1 MSNVIQ
7 FPLQR
12 KSTVAAEF
20 TTVLNATD
28 TLVFQAD
35 AVQYEDAAIQDLNK
49 EAIEDSAYMVWELD
63 TTAAMGVADG
73 EYPLRYTALDT
84 SADDHADWFEYSIES
99 HDLIRVVDGQ
109 FDVASV
115 LHTAK
120 HLMDIS
126 GYHGRYIEALTY
138 NPEGGHFELTVG
150 S

>member
-12 KSTVAAEF
+12 KATAEF
-20 TTVLNATD
+20 TTVL
-28 TLVFQAD
+28 D
-35 AVQYEDAAIQDLNK
+35 ASNTVVYEDAAIQDLNR
-49 EAIEDSAYMVWELD
+49 EAINDSAYMVWELD

-73 EYPLRYTALDT
+73 SYPLRYTALDS
-84 SADDHADWFEYSIES
+84 SAEDHNAWFEYEIES
-99 HDLIRVVDGQ
+99 HDLIRVVGGQ

-120 HLMDIS
+120 HLMDVS

-138 NPEGGHFELTVG
+138 NYEGGHFELTVG

>member
-20 TTVLNATD
+20 TTVL
-28 TLVFQAD
+28 D
-35 AVQYEDAAIQDLNK
+35 AANSVVYEDAAIQDLNR
-49 EAIEDSAYMVWELD
+49 EAINDSAYMVWELG
-63 TTAAMGVADG
+63 TTSARGVADG
-73 EYPLRYTALDT
+73 EYPLRYTALDS
-84 SADDHADWFEYSIES
+84 SADNHRDWFNYSIES
-99 HDLIRVVDGQ
+99 HDPIRVVAGQ

-115 LHTAK
+115 MHTAK

-126 GYHGRYIEALTY
+126 GYHGRYIEALEY
-138 NPEGGHFELTVG
+138 NQEGEYFELVVG

>member
-20 TTVLNATD
+20 TTVL
-28 TLVFQAD
+28 D
-35 AVQYEDAAIQDLNK
+35 ASNSVVYEDAAIQDLNR
-49 EAIEDSAYMVWELD
+49 EAINDSAYMVWELD
-63 TTAAMGVADG
+63 TTSARGVADG
-73 EYPLRYTALDT
+73 EYPLRYTALDS
-84 SADDHADWFEYSIES
+84 SAEDYRDWFNYTIES
-99 HDLIRVVDGQ
+99 HDPIRVVAGQ

-115 LHTAK
+115 MHTAK

-126 GYHGRYIEALTY
+126 GYHGRYIEALEY
-138 NPEGGHFELTVG
+138 NVEGEYFELVVG

>member
-12 KSTVAAEF
+12 TTTVTPEF
-20 TTVLNATD
+20 TTVLDANE
-28 TLVFQAD
+28 LVFTPEYQ
-35 AVQYEDAAIQDLNK
+35 DAAIQDLNK
-49 EAIEDSAYMVWELD
+49 EAINDSAYMVWELY

-84 SADDHADWFEYSIES
+84 TAADHRDWFEYEIES
-99 HDLIRVVDGQ
+99 HDPIRIVAGQ

-115 LHTAK
+115 MHTAK

-126 GYHGRYIEALTY
+126 GYHGRYIEALEY
-138 NPEGGHFELTVG
+138 NVEGEYFELVVG

>member
-12 KSTVAAEF
+12 KSTATAEF
-20 TTVLNATD
+20 TTVLDAAN
-28 TLVFQAD
+28 TLV
-35 AVQYEDAAIQDLNK
+35 YEDAAIQDLNR
-49 EAIEDSAYMVWELD
+49 EAIEDSAYMVWDLD
-63 TTAAMGVADG
+63 TTCAQGAADG
-73 EYPLRYTALDT
+73 SYPLRYTALDS
-84 SADDHADWFEYSIES
+84 SAADHRDWFEYTIES
-99 HDLIRVVDGQ
+99 HDPIRVVDGE

-126 GYHGRYIEALTY
+126 GYWGRYIEALTY
-138 NPEGGHFELTVG
+138 NAEGEYFELTVG

>member
-12 KSTVAAEF
+12 KSTVEAQF
-20 TTVLNATD
+20 TTVL
-28 TLVFQAD
+28 D
-35 AVQYEDAAIQDLNK
+35 ASNTVVYEDAAIQDLNR
-49 EAIEDSAYMVWELD
+49 EAIEDSAYMVWELA

-73 EYPLRYTALDT
+73 LYPLRYTALDST
-84 SADDHADWFEYSIES
+84 ADDHQDWFEYSIES
-99 HDLIRVVDGQ
+99 HDLIGVVNGQ

-138 NPEGGHFELTVG
+138 NYQGGHFELTVG

>member
-12 KSTVAAEF
+12 TTTVTPEF
-20 TTVLNATD
+20 TTALNATD
-28 TLVFQAD
+28 TVVYQD
-35 AVQYEDAAIQDLNK
+35 APIQDLNR
-49 EAIEDSAYMVWELD
+49 EAINDSAYMVWELD

-73 EYPLRYTALDT
+73 SYPLRYTALDS
-84 SADDHADWFEYSIES
+84 SADDHRDWFNYSVES
-99 HDLIRVVDGQ
+99 HDPIRIVDGQ
-109 FDVASV
+109 FDVATV
-115 LHTAK
+115 MHTAK

-138 NPEGGHFELTVG
+138 NYEGEYFELTVG

>member
-7 FPLQR
+7 FPVQR

-20 TTVLNATD
+20 TTVL
-28 TLVFQAD
+28 D
-35 AVQYEDAAIQDLNK
+35 AANGVVYKDAAIQDLNR
-49 EAIEDSAYMVWELD
+49 EAINDSAYMVWELD

-73 EYPLRYTALDT
+73 EYPLRYTALNS
-84 SADDHADWFEYSIES
+84 SAEDHRDWFEYSIES
-99 HDLIRVVDGQ
+99 HDPIRVVDGQ

-115 LHTAK
+115 MHTAK

-126 GYHGRYIEALTY
+126 GYHGRYIEALEY
-138 NPEGGHFELTVG
+138 NVEGEYFELIVG

>member
-12 KSTVAAEF
+12 TTTVTPEF
-20 TTVLNATD
+20 TTVLDA
-28 TLVFQAD
+28 AD
-35 AVQYEDAAIQDLNK
+35 SVQYEDAPIQDLNK
-49 EAIEDSAYMVWELD
+49 EAIEDSAYMIWELD
-63 TTAAMGVADG
+63 TTAARSVADG

-84 SADDHADWFEYSIES
+84 SAADHRDWFEYEIES
-99 HDLIRVVDGQ
+99 HDLIRVVAGQ

-120 HLMDIS
+120 HLMTIS
-126 GYHGRYIEALTY
+126 GYHGRYIEALEY
-138 NPEGGHFELTVG
+138 NYEGGYFELTVG